1 MLTHYTQR
9 EVTTTWVLVLATT
22 AELEDKHH
30 LLGSLM
36 RDLTRKH
43 KEHKDN
49 AYYSI
54 CRYRH
59 KHAYTDNGK
68 PKIKALV

>member
-54 CRYRH
+54 DIGTNTH
-59 KHAYTDNGK
+59 TQIMANQK
-68 PKIKALV
+68 